1 MVGKEGE
8 VTKRMRLAGLV
19 LALLVS
25 SLAVGLGGAFGRSS
39 ASLTQVK
46 VAVFPAADYAPLFV
60 GIKRGV
66 FKKAGLDIKVQ
77 YAYTGSALMAAI
89 TSGAADLATNS
100 DLGGITGIANG
111 LPVKIVTQTSFTPTK
126 GYLEVLVRGDSSIKN
141 FGDLAGKTVATINLQ
156 GQFHLLVANAVEKA
170 GGDPNSVRAVPMS
183 PADEPAALASGRLDA
198 IVMQDPTLTQAKLK
212 YPTFRS
218 LGNPVGLLGYKLPSA
233 AFYSSLSTIQKKA
246 AIFRRFRTA
255 YKEAAAIATRN
266 QTLSR
271 QTVLKYTGIDN
282 QTALKVTLP
291 EFTTVLTPKSLG
303 AVLLHMKRYGFLK
316 TIPSFSEIYWSGK

>member
-1 MVGKEGE
+1 
-8 VTKRMRLAGLV
+8 MRTAALV
-19 LALLVS
+19 LAVLVV
-25 SLAVGLGGAFGRSS
+25 SLAVGLGAASGRPN
-39 ASLTQVK
+39 ATLTQVK
-46 VAVFPAADYAPLFV
+46 IGVFPAADYAPLFV

-77 YAYTGSALMAAI
+77 YAFTGSALMAAI
-89 TSGAADLATNS
+89 TSGATDLATNS

-126 GYLEVLVRGDSSIKN
+126 GYLEVLVRGDSPIRN

-170 GGDPNSVRAVPMS
+170 GGDPNSIRAVPMS
-183 PADEPAALASGRLDA
+183 PADEPAALAAGRVDA

-218 LGNPVGLLGYKLPSA
+218 LGNPVGLLNYKLPSA
-233 AFYSSLSTIQKKA
+233 AFFSSNATIEKKA
-246 AIFRRFRTA
+246 AILRKFKVA
-255 YKEAAAIATRN
+255 YAQAAAIAARN
-266 QTLSR
+266 QSLSR

-291 EFTTVLTPKSLG
+291 EFTTSLTAKSLG

-316 TIPSFSEIYWSGK
+316 TIPSFNEIYWNGK

>member
-1 MVGKEGE
+1 M
-8 VTKRMRLAGLV
+8 TRRMRVAGIV
-19 LALLVS
+19 LALLLS
-25 SLAVGLGGAFGRSS
+25 SLAVGLSGASGRPS
-39 ASLTQVK
+39 ASLTTVK
-46 VAVFPAADYAPLFV
+46 IGVFPAADYAPLFV
-60 GIKRGV
+60 GLKRGV
-66 FKKAGLDIKVQ
+66 FKRAGLDIKVQ
-77 YAYTGSALMAAI
+77 YAFTGSALMAAI
-89 TSGAADLATNS
+89 TSGATDLATNS

-126 GYLEVLVRGDSSIKN
+126 GYLEVLVRGDSPIRN

-170 GGDPNSVRAVPMS
+170 GGDPNSIRALPMS
-183 PADEPAALASGRLDA
+183 PADEPAALAAGRVDA

-218 LGNPVGLLGYKLPSA
+218 LGNPVGLLGYTLPSA
-233 AFYSSLSTIQKKA
+233 AYYSSLSTIEKKGA
-246 AIFRRFRTA
+246 VLRRFKAA
-255 YKEAAAIATRN
+255 YKEAVAIAARN
-266 QTLSR
+266 QALSR

-303 AVLLHMKRYGFLK
+303 PVLLQMKRYGFLK
-316 TIPSFSEIYWSGK
+316 TIPSFNEIYWTGK